1 MNRGLQDIFEMLIDV
16 SEITKYIPREKK
28 VLLDIWPHI
37 QQIISVG
44 IKDKFE
50 ELERLKVMRC
60 AMLMQDEI
68 SQTTML
74 GYTILAGQ

>member
-1 MNRGLQDIFEMLIDV
+1 M
-16 SEITKYIPREKK
+16 
-28 VLLDIWPHI
+28 
-37 QQIISVG
+37 ISVG
-44 IKDKFE
+44 IKDRFE